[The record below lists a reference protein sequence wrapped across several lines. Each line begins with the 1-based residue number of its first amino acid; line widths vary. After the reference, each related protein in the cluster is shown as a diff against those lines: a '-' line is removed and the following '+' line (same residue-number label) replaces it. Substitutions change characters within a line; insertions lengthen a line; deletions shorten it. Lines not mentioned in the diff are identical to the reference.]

1 VASLS
6 VTIGN
11 MRLRN
16 PVVTASGTFGYGE
29 EYAAFY
35 DLSRLGAIVVKG
47 LSLTPREGNS
57 PPRLVETPSGL
68 LNAIG
73 LQNIGVKAF
82 VQEKLPQ
89 LRQWETPVIANF
101 FGDTIG
107 EFVSVAEVLSEA
119 RGVSGLEMN
128 VSCPNKQAGWCLFGT
143 DPRILEQAVKSVR
156 RCTSLPLIVKLSPN
170 VGDIGLMARVAEN
183 EGADAV
189 SLINTLSAMVID
201 VKTRRAALG
210 NITGGLS
217 GPAIRPIAVRMV
229 WEVYKSVKIPVIGMG
244 GIMCAEDALQ
254 FCIAGARAVA
264 VGTANFVNPLAAIEV
279 IEGIERFLDEEGVA
293 DINEIVGSLEA

>member
-1 VASLS
+1 
-6 VTIGN
+6 

-183 EGADAV
+183 GGADAV

>member
-1 VASLS
+1 MASLS

-183 EGADAV
+183 GGADAV

>member
-1 VASLS
+1 
-6 VTIGN
+6 